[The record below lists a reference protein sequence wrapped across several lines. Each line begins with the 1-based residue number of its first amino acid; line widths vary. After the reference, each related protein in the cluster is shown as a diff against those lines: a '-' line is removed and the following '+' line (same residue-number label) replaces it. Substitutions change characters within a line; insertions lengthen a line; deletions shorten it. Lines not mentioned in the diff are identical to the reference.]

1 MTERYVPMRRCA
13 GCMKSQPKA
22 GLLRVV
28 SVEGTLRADEKNR
41 LPGRG
46 VYICRDPKCLQAAV
60 RKNAFSRNFR
70 RAIREDEY
78 EPLRDAL
85 KRPAGTVEVV

>member
-1 MTERYVPMRRCA
+1 MRRCA

-28 SVEGTLRADEKNR
+28 SVEGRLTADLKSR

-46 VYICRDPKCLQAAV
+46 MYICRDPRCLQAAIK
-60 RKNAFSRNFR
+60 KNALSRNFKR
-70 RAIREDEY
+70 SIREDEY
-78 EPLRDAL
+78 EPLREAV
-85 KRPAGTVEVV
+85 KRPAGSVEVV